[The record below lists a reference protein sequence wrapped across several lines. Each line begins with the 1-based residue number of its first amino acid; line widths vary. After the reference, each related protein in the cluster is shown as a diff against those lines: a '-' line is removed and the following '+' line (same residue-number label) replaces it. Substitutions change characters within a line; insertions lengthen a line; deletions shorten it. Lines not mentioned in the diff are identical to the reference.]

1 MPMPFVTCLSHFLG
15 NSIIRMRVEL
25 FLMLQVILFHSF
37 SPYIGFRQFQSIWF
51 TLLDLVRGIVTM
63 RIVFS
68 VAAA

>member
-1 MPMPFVTCLSHFLG
+1 MPMPFVSCRSHFVG

-25 FLMLQVILFHSF
+25 FLMLQLILFHSF
-37 SPYIGFRQFQSIWF
+37 SPYIGFLQFQSIWF
-51 TLLDLVRGIVTM
+51 TLLELVRGIVTM